1 MQNVL
6 RIDAS
11 VLREV
16 LKKTSIAKGKESGY
30 TLAISIKVV
39 EGKYHQCSIICGN
52 GNMQATSGFYAQL
65 VRTDTVNGEEV
76 VLKEPL
82 KSPLFLRMSG
92 VFREVV
98 EALSEMEDKLLLINE
113 GNTITAKNTKSSVP
127 IPLMETSL
135 QMENPKGHKNLTVT
149 VDKESFESA
158 LRFVNAT
165 LSRSANSRFG
175 PHYGLLPMV
184 EGERGLL
191 HIFGSDEKSAS
202 YQEVEL
208 SGMSADFIKQCDGV
222 NYAMVPADKVG
233 QIISNSGDKL
243 RFTFYYNEDGVS
255 AKQVNI
261 KSGNDMYQMLTH
273 ITSRYPKQA
282 KTMVDQAYSEYE
294 ATFQT
299 DVKSLKNAFQITAL
313 GASADKVKSIMTI
326 TRSGITISDESGR
339 QLTDLKG
346 NETSLDEGR
355 DCVKINVAYDL
366 MMSALRPF
374 EGKIKIQG
382 SNEDTMGLI
391 TLTGG
396 AKGVHMVVYPIKGKK
411 PEEKIE
417 EEAESNDG
425 EDEVVEE

>member
-1 MQNVL
+1 MQNIL

-11 VLREV
+11 ELKEV

-30 TLAISIKVV
+30 TLAISTKVV
-39 EGKYHQCSIICGN
+39 EGKYYQCSILCGN

-65 VRTDTVNGEEV
+65 ARTDTVEGKEV

-82 KSPLFLRMSG
+82 GAPLFLRMSS

-98 EALSEMEDKLLLINE
+98 EALAEMEDKMLLINE

-135 QMENPKGHKNLTVT
+135 QMENPKGHKNITVT
-149 VDKESFESA
+149 IEKESFEAA
-158 LRFVNAT
+158 LKFVNAT

-175 PHYGLLPMV
+175 SHYGLLPLV
-184 EGERGLL
+184 DGERGLL
-191 HIFGSDEKSAS
+191 HIFSSDEKSAS

-208 SGMSADFIKQCDGV
+208 SGMSANYVKQCENL
-222 NYAMVPADKVG
+222 NYAMVPADKVS
-233 QIISNSGDKL
+233 QIIANSGDKL
-243 RFTFYYNEDGVS
+243 KFTFYYNEDGVS

-273 ITSRYPKQA
+273 ITSRYPQQA
-282 KTMVDQAYSEYE
+282 KAMVDRAYTEYE

-299 DVKSLKNAFQITAL
+299 DVKSLRNALQITAL
-313 GASADKVKSIMTI
+313 GSNPDKVKSIMTI
-326 TRSGITISDESGR
+326 TQSGITISDESGQ
-339 QLTDLKG
+339 QLTDMKG
-346 NETSLDEGR
+346 SETSIDDGR
-355 DCVKINVAYDL
+355 ESVRINVAYDL

-374 EGKIKIQG
+374 EGKIKVQG

-391 TLTGG
+391 TLIGG
-396 AKGVHMVVYPIKGKK
+396 MKGVHIVVYPIKGKK
-411 PEEKIE
+411 AEEKIE
-417 EEAESNDG
+417 EDVDDEEG
-425 EDEVVEE
+425 EEE